1 MSLATSTILP
11 ITDVTISDIV
21 LPEGSD
27 YLSGFAIVDVSGATT
42 LTVGESQYV
51 GSLKSALS
59 LFTDQTTATSSVLY
73 DRLTNYFGA
82 SPGVGCYV
90 FYAGPTGSTSDDQ
103 TAIGQLATWYGDNYN
118 SVTGGSAWWSVSL
131 PQEWYASSAE
141 DSTSAL
147 KGLLKPYSGDGYMP
161 IWIVPTLSADGSSDP
176 NIDAVTGLA
185 DAVLVYSPASSAY
198 QGDAL
203 LGSIA
208 SIYYGTSPQTSPN
221 LALYKAP
228 TATAPDLTQSQKS
241 ELNAANVVW
250 SGTINTTTG
259 AQVWQG
265 GRTQSGIL
273 IQNKYA
279 ANVVKLLVQ
288 TALDDMII
296 LRNQAGNPVLY
307 NEAGIRELAA
317 RIRQELGA
325 LARSGIITQVA
336 YQPATSVSAAVAA
349 SPSVSYVPYAQY
361 VTANPSD
368 VAAGIYDGFTLSVQC
383 NYYFTSLTIRGN
395 FMMQ

>member
-11 ITDVTISDIV
+11 ITDVTISDIM
-21 LPEGSD
+21 LPDGSD
-27 YLSGFAIVDVSGATT
+27 YLSRFAIVDNTGLTT
-42 LTVGESQYV
+42 LSVGDVVYI
-51 GSLKSALS
+51 GSLKAGLA
-59 LFTDQTTATSSVLY
+59 LFTDQTSAPSSVLY
-73 DRLTNYFGA
+73 GRLVNYFGA
-82 SPGVGCYV
+82 SPTVGCYI
-90 FYAGPTGSTSDDQ
+90 FYAGPSGSADDDRA
-103 TAIGQLATWYGDNYN
+103 AIGQLSTWYANNYN
-118 SVTGGSAWWSVSL
+118 AVNGGTAWWAASL
-131 PQEWYASSAE
+131 PQSWYAGAAA

-147 KGLLKPYSGDGYMP
+147 NTFLKAYSGPGDMP
-161 IWIVPTLSADGSSDP
+161 IFVMDTLSSDGSADP
-176 NIDAVTGLA
+176 DISAVTGLS
-185 DAVLVYSPASSAY
+185 DAVLVYAPSATAY
-198 QGDAL
+198 QGSAL
-203 LGSIA
+203 LGTIS
-208 SIYYGTSPQTSPN
+208 SIYSGTSPTSAPN
-221 LALYKAP
+221 ISLYTAP
-228 TATAPDLTQSQKS
+228 TATAPDLTQSEKS
-241 ELNAANVVW
+241 DLNAANVVW
-250 SGTINTTTG
+250 SGTVNTTTG

-279 ANVVKLLVQ
+279 ANVVKLVVQ
-288 TALDDMII
+288 QALDDMII
-296 LRNQAGNPVLY
+296 LRNQAGNPILY
-307 NEAGIRELAA
+307 DEAGIRELAA

-349 SPSVSYVPYAQY
+349 SPGVSYVPYAQY

>member
-1 MSLATSTILP
+1 MSLATSDILP

-21 LPEGSD
+21 LQESGD
-27 YLSGFAIVDVSGATT
+27 YLSRFAIVDNTGVTT
-42 LTVGESQYV
+42 LSVGDMEYV
-51 GSLKSALS
+51 GSLKAALA

-73 DRLTNYFGA
+73 NRLINYFGA
-82 SPGVGCYV
+82 SPSVGCYV
-90 FYAGPTGSTSDDQ
+90 FYAGPGGSNSDDQ
-103 TAIGQLATWYGDNYN
+103 TAIGQLSTWYANHYN
-118 SVTGGSAWWSVSL
+118 AITGGSAWWATSL
-131 PQEWYASSAE
+131 PQEWYSGAAA
-141 DSTSAL
+141 DTNSTLNGFL
-147 KGLLKPYSGDGYMP
+147 KSYSGSGDMP
-161 IWIVPTLSADGSSDP
+161 VFLMDTLSPDGSSDP
-176 NIDAVTGLA
+176 NIGSVTGLS
-185 DAVLVYSPASSAY
+185 DAVLVYSPSSSAY
-198 QGDAL
+198 QGAAL
-203 LGSIA
+203 LGTLA
-208 SIYYGTSPQTSPN
+208 SIYNSTSAQNVPN
-221 LALYKAP
+221 IALYNAP
-228 TATAPDLTQSQKS
+228 TATAPDLTYNEKS
-241 ELNAANVVW
+241 ELNTAYVVW
-250 SGTINTTTG
+250 SGTVNNTTG

-279 ANVVKLLVQ
+279 ANVVKLVVQ

-336 YQPATSVSAAVAA
+336 YQPATAVSAAVAA
-349 SPSVSYVPYAQY
+349 SPSVSYVPYAEY
-361 VTANPSD
+361 LTTNPSD
-368 VAAGIYDGFTLSVQC
+368 VASGIYDGFTLSVQC